1 MIINFDN
8 AQLDLQTNDD
18 SYRYRA
24 IRGENALTLRFN
36 STDFIDIPVGA
47 WAEYLGDKYELMS
60 PENFKKN
67 GTRKF
72 EYTLILESE
81 QSKLKKYKFKDPTTK
96 KLKFSLTDT
105 PQMHIQFLVDNLNMR
120 ESGWTVGETIDA
132 VEQVINYNHTNC
144 FEALNMI
151 ADAFNTEWEVSG
163 KIIHL
168 RKVEY
173 NKETPLSLSYG
184 KGNGFKPGVG
194 RMNANDSNPVEILYT
209 QGGTRNIDRSTYG
222 NDELLL
228 PKSQQL
234 EYEGRKYVVDDEG
247 YSMRRADKELTTK
260 VEDSLDCSH
269 IYPSRIGTISEVI
282 VISSPTADDP
292 ANKFYD
298 FKDSSIPAD
307 LDYSKYV
314 IKGEKATI
322 IFQDGMLAG
331 KEFDL
336 ETDDKGNLIGYVH
349 SERRFKLVQQELD
362 GMKMPNDGFAPVV
375 GGKYIVFGVSMPQ
388 SYISDNATQSGA
400 EWDMFKEGAK
410 YLYEHEDPRFTFT
423 GELDGIWAKKNWP
436 EIGGKIRLGSYVLF
450 SDGQFQ
456 PEGVLIRM
464 TGIKEFLNDP
474 HSPTIELSNV
484 SVGASFS
491 SELKKID
498 SNEVL
503 NEDRFNGAIQFT
515 KRSWRD
521 VMETMAM
528 MFDPEGDYFTEL
540 IKPLVVHT
548 AQLIVGTNSQQM
560 DFRGVKFIP
569 NANGDPNVF
578 KNTGGYLE
586 HFTINTNGTV
596 RTWTISSGTH
606 TLYNS
611 YAYYVY
617 ARCPKYGDYGEIFVT
632 TQKIQLEAV
641 SGYYHFWV
649 GILNTPEDGVR
660 SWQPNYGFTEIAGQQ
675 ITTGVIKDRLT
686 RMIIDLTEGTI
697 YGKIKFASGTEG
709 YNNIKDRPDLTEW
722 SNTITNN
729 AVNSSNTNAQKFV
742 NTASEDLAEKL
753 GYTSYSAMAD
763 AATAGKTIIEG
774 GFLRTSLIQA
784 EAIIAKYVTAAFIA
798 ALEIT
803 TSKLTVTSGAKIG
816 NFNISGGWLTVN
828 KSSSDGA
835 GYIDIRGG
843 SNRTAFGYD
852 LIPKSAGG
860 GVTQTAVIENNNLA
874 DFGGET
880 VALELKAIGKDADG
894 VKGTAL
900 ILRGGLRAKGAMSIA
915 EKTYALNSFTK
926 ASDASPLLT
935 YNTFIFQPS
944 SNTNAVLPTAAAIE
958 AAFGGFGDGTNVVD
972 RGFIRIK
979 ILCTRYSNAQ
989 VWVVPGN
996 SNTPLLNGG
1005 GNQISEIKIGKGNFL
1020 ELAYHNRAWYLLNHS
1035 S

>member
-1 MIINFDN
+1 MIINFN
-8 AQLDLQTNDD
+8 NTQLDIPVNDD

-24 IRGENALTLRFN
+24 IKGENALTLRFD
-36 STDFIDIPVGA
+36 STEFVDIPVGA
-47 WAEYLGDKYELMS
+47 WAEYLGDRYELMS

-105 PQMHIQFLVDNLNMR
+105 PRMHIQFLVDNMNMR

-144 FEALNMI
+144 LEALNI
-151 ADAFNTEWEVSG
+151 ISDAFNTEWEVSG

-173 NKETPLSLSYG
+173 NKESPLLLSYG

-194 RMNANDSNPVEILYT
+194 RMNASDSNPVEILYT
-209 QGGTRNIDRSTYG
+209 QGGNRNIDRSKYG

-228 PKSQQL
+228 PKGQQL
-234 EYEGRKYVVDDEG
+234 EYEGRKYIVDDEG

-282 VISSPTADDP
+282 VIPSPTKEDP

-307 LDYSKYV
+307 LDYSKYA
-314 IKGEKATI
+314 IEGERATV

-331 KEFDL
+331 KEFNI
-336 ETDDKGNLIGYVH
+336 ETDDKGNLKGYVH
-349 SERRFKLVQQELD
+349 AERRFKLVQQEID

-375 GGKYIVFGVSMPQ
+375 WGKYAVFGISMPQ
-388 SYISDNATQSGA
+388 SYISDNSTQSGA

-423 GELDGIWAKKNWP
+423 GELDGIWAKKNWT
-436 EIGGKIRLGSYVLF
+436 EIAGKIRLGSYVLF

-456 PEGVLIRM
+456 PDGVLIRM
-464 TGIKEFLNDP
+464 TGVKEYLNAP
-474 HSPTIELSNV
+474 YSPVVELSNV

-521 VMETMAM
+521 VMETMNM

-540 IKPLVVHT
+540 ITPLVVHT

-578 KNTGGYLE
+578 KNTNGDLE
-586 HFTINTNGTV
+586 HFTINPDGN
-596 RTWTISSGTH
+596 RAWTISSGTH

-611 YAYYVY
+611 YAYYIY
-617 ARCPKYGDYGEIFVT
+617 AKCPIYGDYGEIIAT
-632 TQKIQLEAV
+632 TQKIKLQQV

-675 ITTGVIKDRLT
+675 ITTGVIKDRLA

-709 YNNIKDRPDLTEW
+709 YDNIKDRPDLTAW

-729 AVNSSNTNAQKFV
+729 AVSKSNAEAQKFV
-742 NTASEDLAEKL
+742 NTSSEDLAKKL
-753 GYTSYSAMAD
+753 GYSSYSAMAA
-763 AATAGKTIIEG
+763 AATAGNTIIEG

-798 ALEIT
+798 ALDIT
-803 TSKLTVTSGAKIG
+803 TSRLTVTSGAKIG
-816 NFNISGGWLTVN
+816 NFNISGGWLTTTRN
-828 KSSSDGA
+828 SAGES
-835 GYIDIRGG
+835 GYISMRGNTSRVAFGTDLVPDTAGG
-843 SNRTAFGYD
+843 S
-852 LIPKSAGG
+852 
-860 GVTQTAVIENNNLA
+860 VTQTAIIENTKLA
-874 DFGGET
+874 SDGGST
-880 VALELKAIGKDADG
+880 VALGLKASGNISKYIKAIAADMDG
-894 VKGTAL
+894 GLKVKGC
-900 ILRGGLRAKGAMSIA
+900 MSYV
-915 EKTYALNSFTK
+915 EQVYEPNSFTTAISAK
-926 ASDASPLLT
+926 SLLT
-935 YNTFIFQPS
+935 HNVFILQPT
-944 SNTNAVLPTAAAIE
+944 SNINAFLPTTSAIRS
-958 AAFGGFGDGTNVVD
+958 AFGIFSDGSEVTN
-972 RGFIRIK
+972 RGFIRMK
-979 ILCTRYSNAQ
+979 ILVTRWATAQ
-989 VWVVPGN
+989 AWIKAGD
-996 SNTPLLNGG
+996 SSTPLLDRD
-1005 GNQISEIKIGKGNFL
+1005 GNEISEIKASKGDFI
-1020 ELAYHNRAWYLLNHS
+1020 ELGFFNGAWYTLNRS
-1035 S
+1035 Q